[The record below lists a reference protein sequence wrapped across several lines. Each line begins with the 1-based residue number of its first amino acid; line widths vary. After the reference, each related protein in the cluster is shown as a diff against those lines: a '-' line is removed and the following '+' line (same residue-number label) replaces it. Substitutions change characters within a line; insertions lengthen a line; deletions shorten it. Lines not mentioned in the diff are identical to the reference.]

1 MKLVKL
7 TKMNYSLTLIGP
19 GVTPLYGFS
28 IITRDI
34 FIVETFSEYHKKLL
48 DNAETNIK
56 T

>member
-1 MKLVKL
+1 
-7 TKMNYSLTLIGP
+7 MNNSLTLIGP
-19 GVTPLYGFS
+19 GVTPPFYGFS